1 MTRFFRDNGLLLV
14 IIAALLAAV
23 LAVGSS
29 LLGADPLTNLAEL
42 AATPFRGISSAVANW
57 TQERYDRTFRYDQ
70 MEQTNEELRHRV
82 SELEELEREYQD
94 AIREKERLEDLLGL
108 AEERPEFTYEDAQVT
123 RRTTSNWESNLTID
137 QGSADGVEAD
147 DCVIDQYGNLVGI
160 VTEVGSN
167 WSLVATVLDP
177 SVELGG
183 RVARTDDDAILEG
196 DFTLMLEGQ
205 LKLSYLPEDTQ
216 LVSGDQVITSGLGG
230 VYPAGLVVG
239 EITGL
244 FTEADGVSRY
254 AQVKPAADLDSV
266 RYVYVIT
273 DFGAQG

>member
-1 MTRFFRDNGLLLV
+1 MKRFFRDNGLLLV

-42 AATPFRGISSAVANW
+42 VATPFRGISSAVANW

-82 SELEELEREYQD
+82 SELEKLEREYQD

-137 QGSADGVEAD
+137 QGSADGVEVD

-244 FTEADGVSRY
+244 FTESDGVSRY

>member
-1 MTRFFRDNGLLLV
+1 MKRFFRDNGLLLV

-42 AATPFRGISSAVANW
+42 VATPFRGISSAVANW

-137 QGSADGVEAD
+137 QGSADGVEVD

-196 DFTLMLEGQ
+196 NFTLMLEGQ

>member
-1 MTRFFRDNGLLLV
+1 MKRFFRDNGLLLV

-42 AATPFRGISSAVANW
+42 VATPFRGISSAVANW

-196 DFTLMLEGQ
+196 NFTLMLEGQ

-244 FTEADGVSRY
+244 FTESDGVSRY

>member
-1 MTRFFRDNGLLLV
+1 MKRFFRDNGLLLV

-42 AATPFRGISSAVANW
+42 VATPFRGISSAVANW

-82 SELEELEREYQD
+82 SELEKLEREYQD